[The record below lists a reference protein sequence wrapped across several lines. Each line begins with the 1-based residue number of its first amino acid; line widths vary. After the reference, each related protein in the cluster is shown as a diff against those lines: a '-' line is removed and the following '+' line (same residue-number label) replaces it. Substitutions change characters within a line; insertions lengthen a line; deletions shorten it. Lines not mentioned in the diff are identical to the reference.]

1 MKAHQIILFVLSLAF
16 ILSPVAF
23 FPPAEIQTK
32 YLTEGI
38 AILQGNFQQL
48 QDKGD
53 LSLLSKVVYGGIGII
68 SNSNPFISR
77 VIEFFIH
84 LLTAI
89 TLFFLVK
96 KYLTK
101 SKAILASIIYVLS
114 IVLLNYKFS
123 FQIEPLSNIL
133 IVSLIA
139 LHLKNSNINPDGYQ
153 NIKFSKDN
161 YLSYLFEGLIL
172 GLIIFLKFNFVF
184 LIFGIFLYD
193 IFFLNTNWQKI
204 INKYIVFFAGF
215 IIFAAIFLFILKV
228 AGFPNTIASLFQS
241 LTIPHISFTFIRD
254 FLKDFAKFLAHIYSV
269 LFIIALFYSVLNWLK
284 NLENYSND
292 KKSMNLFG
300 ISFYLA
306 IAVILSFVLY
316 QDFQFNHI
324 AFLFVPFC
332 IFISDGLVEIYHKFI
347 NLWDISQEPY
357 KFILIAFTCFL
368 VLFSPL
374 DFWLYYMQYPFIYL
388 IFHNYAILM

>member
-1 MKAHQIILFVLSLAF
+1 
-16 ILSPVAF
+16 
-23 FPPAEIQTK
+23 
-32 YLTEGI
+32 
-38 AILQGNFQQL
+38 
-48 QDKGD
+48 
-53 LSLLSKVVYGGIGII
+53 
-68 SNSNPFISR
+68 
-77 VIEFFIH
+77 
-84 LLTAI
+84 
-89 TLFFLVK
+89 
-96 KYLTK
+96 
-101 SKAILASIIYVLS
+101 
-114 IVLLNYKFS
+114 VLLNYKFS

-324 AFLFVPFC
+324 AFIYTILY
-332 IFISDGLVEIYHKFI
+332 IYIRGLVEIYHKFI
-347 NLWDISQEPY
+347 NLWTYHKSHINSY
-357 KFILIAFTCFL
+357 
-368 VLFSPL
+368 
-374 DFWLYYMQYPFIYL
+374 
-388 IFHNYAILM
+388 